1 MSDVDNNECVV
12 AVDLAVASKSLKE
25 LDALQKTLRRK
36 HGCTVIVDF
45 SKVDVLASEGI
56 MRLLELRDFL
66 QERSGRLILCRVS
79 QPTMDVFTV
88 TGLDRVFEF
97 SCDKTAI
104 QTCASPQPL

>member
-12 AVDLAVASKSLKE
+12 TVDLAAGSKSLKE
-25 LDALQKTLRRK
+25 LDALKKTVKRK
-36 HGCTVIVDF
+36 RNCTVIVDF
-45 SKVDVLASEGI
+45 SKVDVLASEAI

-66 QERSGRLILCRVS
+66 QERSGRLILCGVS

-97 SCDKTAI
+97 ACDKTAI
-104 QTCASPQPL
+104 QTCASP